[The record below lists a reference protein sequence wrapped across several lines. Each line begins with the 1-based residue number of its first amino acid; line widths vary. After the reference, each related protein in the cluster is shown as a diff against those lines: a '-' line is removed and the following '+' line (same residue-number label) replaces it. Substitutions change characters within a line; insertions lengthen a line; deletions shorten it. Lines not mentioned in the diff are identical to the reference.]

1 MVAAG
6 RLKRTKRFTIKS
18 LRGKKK
24 GEKEGGRDGRKEG
37 KKRGGGCRRILFVA
51 IVSRGEKRLI
61 HNRRVGNSRG
71 KSLPVLFNARGKHPL
86 SESRPNKIRSRERIC
101 PVVEKKKGLT

>member
-24 GEKEGGRDGRKEG
+24 EKRKVEEMQG
-37 KKRGGGCRRILFVA
+37 KREKRGEGCRRILFVA

-86 SESRPNKIRSRERIC
+86 SESRPNKIRSRERMC
-101 PVVEKKKGLT
+101 PVVEKKKD

>member
-24 GEKEGGRDGRKEG
+24 EKRKVEEMEGKREKKGEGGVDGYYSLQSYRAEG
-37 KKRGGGCRRILFVA
+37 KD
-51 IVSRGEKRLI
+51 
-61 HNRRVGNSRG
+61 
-71 KSLPVLFNARGKHPL
+71 
-86 SESRPNKIRSRERIC
+86 
-101 PVVEKKKGLT
+101 

>member
-24 GEKEGGRDGRKEG
+24 GEKEGGRDARKKGKKGGGEGVDGYYSLQSYRAEG
-37 KKRGGGCRRILFVA
+37 KD
-51 IVSRGEKRLI
+51 
-61 HNRRVGNSRG
+61 
-71 KSLPVLFNARGKHPL
+71 
-86 SESRPNKIRSRERIC
+86 
-101 PVVEKKKGLT
+101 

>member
-24 GEKEGGRDGRKEG
+24 GEKEGGRDARKKGKKGGRGVDGYYSLQSYRAEG
-37 KKRGGGCRRILFVA
+37 KD
-51 IVSRGEKRLI
+51 
-61 HNRRVGNSRG
+61 
-71 KSLPVLFNARGKHPL
+71 
-86 SESRPNKIRSRERIC
+86 
-101 PVVEKKKGLT
+101 